1 MKDLIALHAHL
12 TAVKHF
18 MAPFAAEVNT
28 LIRKNL
34 AVTAFAVNV
43 WLHSHRQRD
52 AKDALVIAQ
61 IHCQFVIFVDY
72 VLYQAVAYVLEP

>member
-1 MKDLIALHAHL
+1 MKDLVAFHAHL
-12 TAVKHF
+12 TAVEHF

-43 WLHSHRQRD
+43 WLHSHGQSY

-61 IHCQFVIFVDY
+61 IHCQFVIFIDY